1 MLIDTHCHIHDRATY
16 DFAISRQQVSKK
28 LLRAHP
34 EIPHEKADF
43 IPEKILARA
52 RANGIEKM
60 ITVGTSHLDSLEACR
75 FAAEHDDV
83 FWSYGIHPDEAG
95 TAKNGFFWPGAG
107 SAEPERRDPA
117 TAGVADASRK
127 KIFSSACLIAIG
139 EVGLDYRNGTDNRK
153 QQIDLFEQMLDLAS
167 DRNLPCIFH
176 VRDAFD
182 DFFAVL
188 DNFPKIE
195 QAVVHSFSDSPENLK
210 KSLDRGFYI
219 GINGLA
225 TFADIYPDRLPPLD
239 RTLLETDAPFLAPVP
254 VRGHVNEP
262 AYIKDIAEFL
272 AKRHHLEFDKIAET
286 TTKNAEKLFNI

>member
-1 MLIDTHCHIHDRATY
+1 MLIDTHCHIHDCATY

-43 IPEKILARA
+43 TPEKILARA

-83 FWSYGIHPDEAG
+83 FWSYGIHPDEVVSFKVVGG
-95 TAKNGFFWPGAG
+95 TNDPSFCSGFLAQNEGREMSG
-107 SAEPERRDPA
+107 PA
-117 TAGVADASRK
+117 TLKLVAV
-127 KIFSSACLIAIG
+127 G

-195 QAVVHSFSDSPENLK
+195 RAVIHSFSDSPENLE

-225 TFADIYPDRLPPLD
+225 TFADIYPVRLPPLD

-272 AKRHHLEFDKIAET
+272 AKRHHLEFNKIAET